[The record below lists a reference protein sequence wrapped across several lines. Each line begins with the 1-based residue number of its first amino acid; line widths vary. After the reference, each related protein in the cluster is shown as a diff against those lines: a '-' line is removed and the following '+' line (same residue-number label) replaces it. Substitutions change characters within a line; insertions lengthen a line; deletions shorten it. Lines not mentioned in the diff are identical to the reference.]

1 MLFAVVW
8 TVDMLLAAVWT
19 VQSVAVFL
27 VVV

>member
-19 VQSVAVFL
+19 VQSVDVFL